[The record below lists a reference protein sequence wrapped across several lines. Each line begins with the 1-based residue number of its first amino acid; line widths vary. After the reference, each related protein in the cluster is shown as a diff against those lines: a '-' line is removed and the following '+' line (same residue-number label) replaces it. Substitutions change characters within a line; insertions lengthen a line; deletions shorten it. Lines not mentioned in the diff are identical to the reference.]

1 VAKSARASAVEIAM
15 KSRPIILGIAAVA
28 VAMAV
33 VNPPA
38 LRHLPVLGPRTPIK
52 KWEFI
57 VADSIV
63 QDCAKPHSLLYN
75 FSTHKCDPRIP
86 DSLPEHSPAVDVDG
100 TIYAGGAKGLYA
112 LNPDGTE
119 KWFYKLQENGF
130 DFQTGYRPVLYTF
143 LDDNNHV
150 WLDFKSRYETQT
162 AGLCRVDAGGDGK
175 CLVSGIISVTQAGL
189 LKDGTI
195 FILWD
200 NTPPTFLNPDGSPQ
214 ANAGYIPN
222 GNIRQEWWDA
232 EFGIP
237 RTCRPPAFGADGL
250 RYVGCKD
257 ELVVLR
263 SNGSKQW
270 SFSMAGHWASQPAIA
285 EDGTVYV
292 GSADSHLYA
301 LSADGQLKWK
311 FATGDAVLSTPA
323 IARNGTI
330 FFGSNDHYLYAL
342 GPDGK
347 RKWEFQTGGQVF
359 SPTLGPDGTIY
370 ALSADGKLYAIQDTE
385 QNGGLWGQW
394 PKWAGGVR
402 NNWRGSVA
410 NESSDT
416 AEAPAQAPADY

>member
-1 VAKSARASAVEIAM
+1 M
-15 KSRPIILGIAAVA
+15 KARPIIIIGIALVIVA
-28 VAMAV
+28 IGIANRSQLKHMPLLR
-33 VNPPA
+33 PP
-38 LRHLPVLGPRTPIK
+38 TPAK

-57 VADSIV
+57 VMDSIV
-63 QDCAKPHSLLYN
+63 QDCARPDSPLYR

-86 DSLPEHSPAVDVDG
+86 DSLPEHSPAIDADG

-119 KWFYKLQENGF
+119 KWFYELQENGF

-143 LDDNNHV
+143 VDDNNHV

-162 AGLCRVDAGGDGK
+162 AGLCRLDAGGGGK
-175 CLVSGIISVTQAGL
+175 CVVSGVSTVTQAGL
-189 LKDGTI
+189 LKDGTV

-200 NTPPTFLNPDGSPQ
+200 NTPPAFLNPDASFQ

-232 EFGIP
+232 EFGVP
-237 RTCRPPAFGADGL
+237 KTCRPPAFGADGL
-250 RYVGCKD
+250 RYVGCRD

-263 SNGSKQW
+263 PNNSKKW

-292 GSADSHLYA
+292 GSADRHLYA
-301 LSADGQLKWK
+301 LSSDGQLKWK
-311 FATGDAVLSTPA
+311 FATGDAVFSTPA

-342 GPDGK
+342 SPDGK
-347 RKWEFQTGGQVF
+347 TKWEFQTGGQVF
-359 SPTLGPDGTIY
+359 SPTIGPDGTVY
-370 ALSADGKLYAIQDTE
+370 ALSANGKLYAIQDFDR
-385 QNGGLWGQW
+385 NGGLWGQW
-394 PKWAGGVR
+394 SKWAGGMR
-402 NNWRGSVA
+402 NTWRASA
-410 NESSDT
+410 PNEVSDSR
-416 AEAPAQAPADY
+416 